1 MTYGG
6 YGRECGRPRSRPRKP
21 LYAKGVVRD
30 GAASG
35 TACRRFEYR
44 VMLPGQADPDKIT
57 ASLADGVLTV
67 AVPEAEAGK
76 PRRSEI
82 TG

>member
-1 MTYGG
+1 MVGTAGSAG
-6 YGRECGRPRSRPRKP
+6 ARAPGRGCP
-21 LYAKGVVRD
+21 LYAKGVMRD

-57 ASLADGVLTV
+57 ASLADGVLAV